1 MDFMPPI
8 AQRGM
13 RIQTAVSLREPDRV
27 PFVPTFNNFYQ
38 LGYGVSFGD
47 SMRDVSTLDG
57 ALDAVLDRFEPD
69 LINLP
74 TVFPA
79 PAMERA
85 VSTCCRFPGKLYNL
99 GDDVPYQYIDKQ
111 FVTDEDFDDFLRD
124 PSWFLFQKVLP
135 QKYAAF
141 GPLAMLNPN
150 AMMNSVIYSLAAFGA
165 PPMQATLQAMM
176 DTGKLIMDNLD
187 KCAAQAMHAVE
198 RGFIPFGGAT
208 CMCPFDEYADHI
220 RGIMEACMDCIE
232 EPERLEKALEIC
244 ERHIPAFINTAKMQ
258 HAKYVFVPLHCG
270 VDDFMSLENYKRFY
284 WPGLKKVIEAI
295 IAEDM
300 TPLVICEG
308 KYRTR
313 LEVLADVPKGK
324 VIYFFEDV
332 DLVKAKEILGGVAC
346 IAGGMP
352 TEYLMFGDK
361 QRVIDHTKRMI
372 DTLAPGGGYIMS
384 NSLAL
389 DQVKM
394 ENMEAWKDTV
404 FSYGKYMK

>member
-13 RIQTAVSLREPDRV
+13 RVQTAVALQEPDRV
-27 PFVPTFNNFYQ
+27 PFVPTFNNFFQ
-38 LGYGVSFGD
+38 LNYGVSFGD
-47 SMRDVSTLDG
+47 SMRDISTIDG
-57 ALDAVLDRFEPD
+57 ALDKFMDRYEPD
-69 LINLP
+69 LFNLP
-74 TVFPA
+74 AIFPS

-85 VSTCCRFPGKLYNL
+85 VSTCCRFPGELYKL

-111 FVTDEDFDDFLRD
+111 FLRDEDFDAFLKD
-124 PSWFLFQKVLP
+124 PNWFLFQKVLP

-141 GPLAMLNPN
+141 GGLALLNPT
-150 AMMNSVIYSLAAFGA
+150 AMCNSVIYSLAPFGT
-165 PPMQATLQAMM
+165 PPVQAALQAMI
-176 DTGKLIMDNLD
+176 DTGNLIMDNLG
-187 KCAAQAMHAVE
+187 KCAAQAQHAVE

-232 EPERLEKALEIC
+232 EPERLEAALEIC
-244 ERHIPAFINTAKMQ
+244 EQHIPTFIANAKMQ
-258 HAKYVFVPLHCG
+258 HAQYVFVPLHCG

-284 WPGLKKVIEAI
+284 WPGLKKVLNAI
-295 IAEDM
+295 IDEGM

-332 DLVKAKEILGGVAC
+332 GLVKAKEILGDVAC

-352 TEYLMFGDK
+352 TEYLMMGDK

-372 DTLAPGGGYIMS
+372 DLLAPGGGYIMS
-384 NSLAL
+384 NTLAL